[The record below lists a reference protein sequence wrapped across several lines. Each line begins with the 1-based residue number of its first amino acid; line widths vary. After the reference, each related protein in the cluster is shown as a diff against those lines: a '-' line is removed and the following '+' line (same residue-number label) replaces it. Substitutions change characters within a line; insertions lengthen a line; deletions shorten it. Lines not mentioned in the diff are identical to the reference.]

1 MAKYKNT
8 KQIAKSAKKEILDS
22 KLHKYLI
29 AIPLIALAIKFIT
42 MGNIQA
48 GAWFGADGEN
58 YTKGIDGLLKD
69 GFFSEEPKLSYWPA
83 GYPLLLWPIAV
94 FSTAKFFYILS
105 FLQSVFFG
113 FATYFFTNKLRE
125 SSLKFLALWASI
137 IITINPTL
145 SLSTLSVGYEA
156 PIAACFMMIAGA
168 ILSTFDKPIDKKFW
182 IVVASVG
189 GWFALATFMQPRF
202 LLIAISVAILWALKV
217 AGAKNRVRIAALITA
232 IMMVAPGIMIF
243 RNSVAIDKATISTNL
258 GVTMNIGA
266 GPETSGGYGR
276 SGPEVPCE
284 PKAPATTVS
293 DNDLV
298 ICVLKWYVANPVD
311 TARLTLTKSVLFWS
325 PWSGPLSF
333 NGTMGRNPWLLISPI
348 QEVSTNSI
356 FGQKLIIGPVGTFT
370 SYAWLFGQV
379 LLIFVGYRSL
389 RKLDGF
395 EKFFA
400 QIVMVPVV
408 LSWLISIGT
417 IGDHRF
423 RVPTMSMSLFLQ
435 VAAFLAI
442 RKKLREKQTNS

>member
-1 MAKYKNT
+1 MAKAT
-8 KQIAKSAKKEILDS
+8 KKEISDS

-29 AIPLIALAIKFIT
+29 AIPLIALTIKFIT
-42 MGNIQA
+42 MANIQA
-48 GAWFGADGEN
+48 GIWAGADGEN
-58 YTKGIDGLLKD
+58 YIAGVEGLLKD
-69 GFFSEEPKLSYWPA
+69 GFFSSETKLSYWPA
-83 GYPLLLWPIAV
+83 GYPILLWPIATL
-94 FSTAKFFYILS
+94 STTIFYYVLS
-105 FLQSVFFG
+105 FIQSMFFA
-113 FATYFFTNKLRE
+113 FSTYFFTNKLRK
-125 SSLKFLALWASI
+125 SSLQFLSI
-137 IITINPTL
+137 WVSLIITFNPTL
-145 SLSTLSVGYEA
+145 SLSSMAIGYEA

-168 ILSTFDKPIDKKFW
+168 ILSTFDKAIDKKFW

-202 LLIAISVAILWALKV
+202 LLIAIMVAVIWAMKIT
-217 AGAKNRVRIAALITA
+217 GTKNRIRIAALITA
-232 IMMVAPGIMIF
+232 IMMLAPGVMIF

-258 GVTMNIGA
+258 GVTMKIGA

-298 ICVLKWYVANPVD
+298 ICVLKWYVANPID
-311 TARLTLTKSVLFWS
+311 TARLTLSKAVLFWS

-348 QEVSTNSI
+348 QEVATNSI
-356 FGQKLIIGPVGTFT
+356 FGQKLIYGPVGTVT

-379 LLIFVGYRSL
+379 LLIFLGYRSL

-395 EKFFA
+395 ERFFA

-408 LSWLISIGT
+408 LSCLISIGT

-435 VAAFLAI
+435 ATAI
-442 RKKLREKQTNS
+442 IVLRKKIREKLGNV